1 SARIN
6 RRERLVRRSIFP
18 RCRAMLNENDLQSW
32 CQSLKLSEQAQALIR
47 QIRASD
53 PSRHVRSR
61 GGNVSGRYPSRKMN
75 RTIQFE
81 SHRNELAAILEM
93 EHDPGVYE
101 FYDQPPPIRLQYLG
115 KKGKAVSALHTP
127 DYFVIA
133 QNAAAWVECKPEEQ
147 LQKLAA

>member
-1 SARIN
+1 
-6 RRERLVRRSIFP
+6 
-18 RCRAMLNENDLQSW
+18 MLNENDLQSW

-47 QIRASD
+47 QIRASE
-53 PSRHVRSR
+53 PSRHVR
-61 GGNVSGRYPSRKMN
+61 GAVGNVSGRYPSRKMN

-93 EHDPGVYE
+93 EHDSDVYE
-101 FYDQPPPIRLQYLG
+101 FYDQPPPIRLQYLS

-133 QNAAAWVECKPEEQ
+133 RHAAAWVECKPEEQ
-147 LQKLAA
+147 LQKLALSAERAFPGRFFAGRGAGDQR